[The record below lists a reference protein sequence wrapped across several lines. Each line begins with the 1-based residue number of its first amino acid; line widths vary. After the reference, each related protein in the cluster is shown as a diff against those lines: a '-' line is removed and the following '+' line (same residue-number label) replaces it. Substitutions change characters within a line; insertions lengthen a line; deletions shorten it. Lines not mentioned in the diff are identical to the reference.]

1 MNTDTEIVNRVA
13 NSSLIT
19 LDLEALFPVGH
30 RLGFDLEPFLF
41 QGLVLREKDFR
52 EAIASFDWTIYKDAN
67 VFVYCSAD
75 AIIPTWAY
83 MLVALK
89 LNTMA
94 SFVVNGNAEV
104 LEIALFRKVIASLDL
119 SQYEGK
125 KIVVKGCSKLSV
137 PTDTYMEITRQ
148 LAPIVQSLM
157 FGEPCSNVPLYKKP
171 LQRN

>member
-19 LDLEALFPVGH
+19 LDLEALYPEGE

-52 EAIASFDWTIYKDAN
+52 EAIAAFDWEQYRNAN

-75 AIIPTWAY
+75 AIVPTWAY

-89 LNTMA
+89 LSA
-94 SFVVNGNAEV
+94 VAKFVVNGNAEE
-104 LEIALFRKVIASLDL
+104 LEIALFRKVLESIDL
-119 SQYEGK
+119 EQYTGK
-125 KIVVKGCSKLSV
+125 KIVVKGCSKLPV
-137 PTDTYMEITRQ
+137 PTDTYMEITRL

-171 LQRN
+171 LQRT

>member
-13 NSSLIT
+13 ASSLIT
-19 LDLEALFPVGH
+19 LDLEELYPKGG
-30 RLGFDLEPFLF
+30 RLGFDLEPFLY
-41 QGLVLREKDFR
+41 QGIVLKEKDFR
-52 EAIASFDWTIYKDAN
+52 EAITNFDWSIYTNAN
-67 VFVYCSAD
+67 VYVYCSAD

-89 LNTMA
+89 LNTVA

-104 LEIALFRKVIASLDL
+104 LEIALFRNVIQDLDL
-119 SQYEGK
+119 SQYTGK
-125 KIVVKGCSKLSV
+125 KIVVKGCSKLPV

>member
-13 NSSLIT
+13 ASSLIT
-19 LDLEALFPVGH
+19 LDLEELYPKGS
-30 RLGFDLEPFLF
+30 RLGFDLEPFLY
-41 QGLVLREKDFR
+41 QGIVLKEKDFR
-52 EAIASFDWTIYKDAN
+52 EAITNFDWSIYTNAN
-67 VFVYCSAD
+67 VYVYCSAD

-89 LNTMA
+89 LNTVA

-104 LEIALFRKVIASLDL
+104 LEIALFRKVIQDLDL
-119 SQYEGK
+119 NQYAGK
-125 KIVVKGCSKLSV
+125 KIVVKGCSKLPV